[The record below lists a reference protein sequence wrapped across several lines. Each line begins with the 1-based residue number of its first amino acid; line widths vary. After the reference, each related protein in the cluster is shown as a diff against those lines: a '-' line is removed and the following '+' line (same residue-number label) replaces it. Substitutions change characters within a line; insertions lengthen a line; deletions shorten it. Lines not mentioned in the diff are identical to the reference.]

1 MIAKEL
7 INFLIP
13 PLKPTDEVSKVVTW
27 MEELRTS
34 ELPVVDD
41 GVFLGILNEDLIFDG
56 NHETTLVQ
64 NLILTGNKS
73 ALKED
78 SHYYEILK
86 MSYEQEVSLV
96 AVLDK
101 EDKYLGVV
109 SIRDVVEAFAQ
120 TSSVH
125 SPGAIF
131 ILLMNANDYSLS
143 EISRLIES
151 NDAKILSLHTTQ
163 DIEDPSM
170 IRLTLKINTED
181 ASRVLATLERFD
193 YTVISQFSNQ
203 LTADNDKDRYD
214 ILMKYLQI

>member
-7 INFLIP
+7 INYMIP
-13 PLKPTDEVSKVVTW
+13 PLKPTDEVSKAMTW

-34 ELPVVDD
+34 ELPVVDE
-41 GVFLGILNEDLIFDG
+41 GKFLGVLNEELIFE
-56 NHETTLVQ
+56 NNQEKKLVQ
-64 NLILTGNKS
+64 SLVLTGNKS

-78 SHYYEILK
+78 SHYFEILK

-96 AVLDK
+96 AILDK
-101 EDKYLGVV
+101 EDQYLGVV
-109 SIRDVVEAFAQ
+109 SIRDVVEAFAR

-131 ILLMNANDYSLS
+131 ILLMKSNDYSLS
-143 EISRLIES
+143 EISRLVES
-151 NDAKILSLHTTQ
+151 NDAKILSLHSTQ
-163 DIEDPSM
+163 DIDDPSM

-181 ASRVLATLERFD
+181 SSRVLATLERFG
-193 YTVISQFSNQ
+193 YTVVSQFSNQ
-203 LTADNDKDRYD
+203 LSEENNKDRYD

>member
-7 INFLIP
+7 INYMIP
-13 PLKPTDEVSKVVTW
+13 PLKPTDEVHKAMTW

-34 ELPVVDD
+34 ELPVVDN
-41 GVFLGILNEDLIFDG
+41 GKFLGVLNEELIFE
-56 NHETTLVQ
+56 NNQEETLVQ
-64 NLILTGNKS
+64 SLVLTGNKS

-86 MSYEQEVSLV
+86 MSYDQEVSLV
-96 AVLDK
+96 AVVDQND
-101 EDKYLGVV
+101 EYLGVV
-109 SIRDVVEAFAQ
+109 SIRDVVEAFVQ

-131 ILLMNANDYSLS
+131 ILSMSLNDYSLS
-143 EISRLIES
+143 EISRLVES

-163 DIEDPSM
+163 DVDDPSK
-170 IRLTLKINTED
+170 IKLTLKINTED
-181 ASRVLATLERFD
+181 SSRVLATLERFG
-193 YTVISQFSNQ
+193 YSVVSQFSNQ
-203 LTADNDKDRYD
+203 LVEDSDKDRYD